1 MSPLA
6 KPRKMRHICRDVI
19 NSLNQSES
27 EGEGEGE
34 TRTHTPT
41 ESVPMD
47 EQKEDNPEDSRSR
60 RSTSMISPTGCRQ

>member
-34 TRTHTPT
+34 GEGETRTQHSDRVRADGQA
-41 ESVPMD
+41 E
-47 EQKEDNPEDSRSR
+47 
-60 RSTSMISPTGCRQ
+60 GRQSGGREAGEAPR